1 MNGDN
6 PNIYEIMWMADFCKK
21 FSYVYIYD
29 TEVETTKALIKY
41 CKMAEISLAGYIKDD
56 IIYDINDVR
65 EDTVDSLSK
74 ISRRKIGILAYS
86 EIESVSIKKYKH
98 FMISEY
104 NKRTIQYKM
113 KPRSR
118 DRFWLEVNLADH
130 CNLNCQMCDHFAP
143 IAEKTFM
150 SIEVFERDMK
160 RLAMLMENEMGIIK
174 LQGGEPFLNKDII
187 EYMRISRELFPKSVI
202 WIFTDG
208 ILLLNS
214 DKAKGGNVWE
224 ALKKY
229 NVEIQLTLYPLK
241 IKYEEIDKKA
251 KEYGVKVTSFYE
263 VGDRKGSINKQSV
276 KHPMDIKGKRDKYEF
291 ISCYQFN
298 ESIVLNNGKIYT
310 CPFIPYVKH
319 LNKKFDLDF
328 RVTEQDYIDIYT
340 AESYEEIAEFCTHR
354 VPFCNYCS
362 VRGRRAFLWKQST
375 NKKEEWLMD
384 SKDKMYLFLMKIAVN
399 TKLYDIAWL
408 RKLGRKIM

>member
-1 MNGDN
+1 
-6 PNIYEIMWMADFCKK
+6 
-21 FSYVYIYD
+21 
-29 TEVETTKALIKY
+29 
-41 CKMAEISLAGYIKDD
+41 
-56 IIYDINDVR
+56 
-65 EDTVDSLSK
+65 
-74 ISRRKIGILAYS
+74 
-86 EIESVSIKKYKH
+86 KKYKH

-150 SIEVFERDMK
+150 SIEVFDRDMK

-174 LQGGEPFLNKDII
+174 LQGGEPFLNKDVI

-229 NVEIQLTLYPLK
+229 NLSSNTLFNADVNLSCAR
-241 IKYEEIDKKA
+241 DRFNSANLSAHKA
-251 KEYGVKVTSFYE
+251 F
-263 VGDRKGSINKQSV
+263 
-276 KHPMDIKGKRDKYEF
+276 F
-291 ISCYQFN
+291 IAGNLPS
-298 ESIVLNNGKIYT
+298 
-310 CPFIPYVKH
+310 
-319 LNKKFDLDF
+319 
-328 RVTEQDYIDIYT
+328 
-340 AESYEEIAEFCTHR
+340 
-354 VPFCNYCS
+354 
-362 VRGRRAFLWKQST
+362 
-375 NKKEEWLMD
+375 
-384 SKDKMYLFLMKIAVN
+384 
-399 TKLYDIAWL
+399 
-408 RKLGRKIM
+408 